1 MTLGKVREIL
11 KAQVLCG
18 EENLANSIAENKE
31 QFYREI
37 SIVGATDLMSDA
49 LCLLEE
55 GALLL
60 TGLITIQVVRTAEM
74 LDLVGV
80 VFVRGKIPPKDV
92 IDLARK
98 SNLPLLSTKYPMYEA
113 CGLLY
118 TAGFKGKKVDVDS

>member
-1 MTLGKVREIL
+1 MTLERVKEVL

-18 EENLANSIAENKE
+18 EEHLNKE
-31 QFYREI
+31 I
-37 SIVGATDLMSDA
+37 SLVGATDLMSDA

-60 TGLITIQVVRTAEM
+60 TGLVTVQVIRTAEM

-92 IDLARK
+92 IELARN

-118 TAGFKGKKVDVDS
+118 IAGFRGKKVDVDS

>member
-18 EENLANSIAENKE
+18 EENLN
-31 QFYREI
+31 REI

>member
-1 MTLGKVREIL
+1 MGEEGMTLEKVREIL

-18 EENLANSIAENKE
+18 EENLNK
-31 QFYREI
+31 EI